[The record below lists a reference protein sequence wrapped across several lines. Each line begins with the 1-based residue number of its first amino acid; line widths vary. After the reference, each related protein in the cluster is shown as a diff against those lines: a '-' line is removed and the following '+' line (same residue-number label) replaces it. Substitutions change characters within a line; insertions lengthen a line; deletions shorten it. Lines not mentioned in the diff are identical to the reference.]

1 MHWMRGAVPVLASR
15 DAARIAE
22 LARNLSP
29 PPKLLSL
36 DAPPDVAAGLG
47 GIGLVLC
54 RAFFQDRE
62 CADVGTPGHQGLLS
76 RHNPARSM
84 FSRAAIALIRMRK
97 QPALSCARASDSASH
112 RPIA

>member
-1 MHWMRGAVPVLASR
+1 MYWMQGAVPVLASR

-22 LARNLSP
+22 LARNLSL

-62 CADVGTPGHQGLLS
+62 SV
-76 RHNPARSM
+76 
-84 FSRAAIALIRMRK
+84 
-97 QPALSCARASDSASH
+97 
-112 RPIA
+112 